1 MIIFVQKLFSMYKYL
16 YFFTG
21 VFTLIL
27 GFSFYLSYSNL
38 SGNHFIYPLDDA
50 YILLAISRN
59 VAENGIWGVNP
70 NSFDSASSS
79 ILYTLLLS
87 VFIKIFG
94 DNIYYPL
101 FINILCGYLSIY
113 YIFRYFYDYFGK
125 NELLLGS
132 SLFILSCQ
140 MNLMVLIGME
150 QTLHI
155 LLTITM
161 IYYLTDSLRFGFSKK
176 HIFKLLLFTALLGAV
191 RFESMFF
198 ILILS
203 LLLALRKNW
212 KIALAIFFVGFLP
225 ILLFGIYSIKNGGYF
240 IPNSLLMKGNYPESN
255 FFFSLW
261 SILKKGILLNTSFYK
276 LFVAPMV
283 IVVFYF
289 LSKYKI
295 SEWHKIILNET
306 VSLTVVG
313 TVILHSL
320 FAVIRYRYENYLMAA
335 IVIVT
340 VPMITYFFSKFN
352 VGRRNLTY
360 KKITITAFSIMIIYC
375 FYITS
380 FNYNV
385 IKYASKN
392 IEEQQIEMSRLL
404 GRFYKNQNVVV
415 NDIGAIA
422 SFSDVKI
429 YDIAGLATTDVAG
442 YYYKNKYLDP
452 EIFNNNY
459 HNYMA
464 SQISKKQSS
473 IAVIYPKW
481 FPNGIPAS
489 WIPIASWTIQK
500 KMGVAN
506 QTVVWYAMNKK
517 EANILRENLKK
528 FDLNK
533 NVSQY
538 FYIIK

>member
-1 MIIFVQKLFSMYKYL
+1 MIIFVQKLFRMYRYL
-16 YFFTG
+16 YFFAG

-38 SGNHFIYPLDDA
+38 SGHQFIYPLDDA
-50 YILLAISRN
+50 YIHLALSRN
-59 VAENGIWGVNP
+59 VAENGIWGINP

-87 VFIKIFG
+87 LLIKIFG
-94 DNIYYPL
+94 DNVYYPL
-101 FINILCGYLSIY
+101 FINIICGYVSLY

-125 NELLLGS
+125 SELLLGL
-132 SLFILSCQ
+132 SLFIFSCQ
-140 MNLMVLIGME
+140 MNFMVLKGME

-155 LLTITM
+155 LLTVTM
-161 IYYLTDSLRFGFSKK
+161 IYYLTGSLRLGFTKK
-176 HIFKLLLFTALLGAV
+176 QVLKLLLCTALLGAV

-198 ILILS
+198 IVILS
-203 LLLALRKNW
+203 LLLVLRKNW
-212 KIALAIFFVGFLP
+212 KIALAVFFVGFLP
-225 ILLFGIYSIKNGGYF
+225 ILLFGIYSIEHGGYF
-240 IPNSLLMKGNYPESN
+240 FPNSLLMKGNYPESN

-261 SILKKGILLNTSFYK
+261 TIFKNGILLNISFYK
-276 LFVAPMV
+276 LFLAPLV

-295 SEWHKIILNET
+295 TEWYKIVLNET

-335 IVIVT
+335 VIMVT
-340 VPMITYFFSKFN
+340 VPMITYFYSKFN
-352 VGRRNLTY
+352 VGKTNLTY
-360 KKITITAFSIMIIYC
+360 KKIMVMAFSIMI
-375 FYITS
+375 FYS
-380 FNYNV
+380 FYTTTVNYKV

-422 SFSDVKI
+422 YFSNVKI

-442 YYYKNKYLDP
+442 YYYKNKDLDP
-452 EIFNNNY
+452 EIFNKKY

-464 SQISKKQSS
+464 SQILQKQCSV
-473 IAVIYPKW
+473 AVIYPKW
-481 FPNGIPAS
+481 FPDGIPKS
-489 WIPIASWTIQK
+489 WIPIASWTIEK

-506 QTVVWYAMNKK
+506 QTVVWYAMNQK
-517 EANILRENLKK
+517 EAETLLKNLKI

-533 NVSQY
+533 NVTQHFLY
-538 FYIIK
+538 